1 LLGISGS
8 VAAIKGPELA
18 IQLTKEL
25 DAHVVILLTR
35 GGENFWC
42 KAQEYNPKIWEEC
55 NSMMREEDNTLI
67 MRETKED
74 ATGSSTQTPSL
85 PEPPINDESRRMMLF
100 TAQDEW
106 KGWQR
111 MSDPV
116 LHIQLRDWADI
127 AVIAPLTAHTL
138 AKISKGLC
146 DDTLTCIIRAWDYGH
161 TSKDG
166 KHLVLA
172 PAMNTGMWD
181 HPLTRIQLNAIKGF
195 CNNKRG
201 ECLVKIVEPQI
212 KTLACGEVGNGAM
225 ASVVDIVEVSRQ
237 SLQK

>member
-1 LLGISGS
+1 MEFCKAMNSHGELSTKRRKRVLLGISGS

-100 TAQDEW
+100 SKYLLLQD
-106 KGWQR
+106 R
-111 MSDPV
+111 
-116 LHIQLRDWADI
+116 
-127 AVIAPLTAHTL
+127 
-138 AKISKGLC
+138 
-146 DDTLTCIIRAWDYGH
+146 
-161 TSKDG
+161 
-166 KHLVLA
+166 
-172 PAMNTGMWD
+172 
-181 HPLTRIQLNAIKGF
+181 
-195 CNNKRG
+195 
-201 ECLVKIVEPQI
+201 
-212 KTLACGEVGNGAM
+212 
-225 ASVVDIVEVSRQ
+225 
-237 SLQK
+237 